1 MYHCSH
7 LGTTRPDRDE
17 KTRQK
22 LDFNSTTRRT
32 APITGAEV
40 LDRLKAAFK
49 MDDWT
54 GPPRRLVSHFADD
67 EQHRSIEF
75 YVGGRDDG
83 TTTCATIGYRF
94 YKAPTR
100 NRRSHGLLD
109 DPSKW
114 NNPRLDRIVT
124 RLTAEHD
131 DPVTGK
137 TFDLDAL
144 IKRTRETV
152 LSRVRSEPSYWTRL
166 CAIREAVGPVA
177 PFDRNAKERAL
188 EALDWIVEVEDD
200 CALERA
206 RQIVLCWLREGKT
219 QRAFA
224 KAKGLCRVA
233 LRRLIER
240 YCLAIA
246 DRINAAGRPII
257 AIRRGHCKDGGHRE
271 SDVVRGVDQ
280 IAAVTR
286 RKPASAL
293 RLIEGGKAPIATLDG
308 EPVALRQMLVKWR
321 STSKARLAA

>member
-1 MYHCSH
+1 MYYCSH

-17 KTRQK
+17 KTRRK
-22 LDFNSTTRRT
+22 ADFNSNSRGS
-32 APITGAEV
+32 AQLTGAEV
-40 LDRLKAAFK
+40 LDRLQAAFK

-54 GPPRRLVSHFADD
+54 GPERLRSHFADKTHD
-67 EQHRSIEF
+67 PVEF
-75 YVGGRDDG
+75 FTVGHEARVAKVS
-83 TTTCATIGYRF
+83 TTGYRF
-94 YKAPTR
+94 YKIPTR
-100 NRRSHGLLD
+100 NRRSWAPLAT
-109 DPSKW
+109 PSKW
-114 NNPRLDRIVT
+114 LDPAADRAVT
-124 RLTAEHD
+124 RLIVEHE
-131 DPVTGK
+131 PVTGK
-137 TFDLDAL
+137 TFDLCEL
-144 IKRTRETV
+144 IERTRKTV

-166 CAIREAVGPVA
+166 CAIREAVGPIE
-177 PFDRNAKERAL
+177 PFDRNAEERAL
-188 EALDWIVEVEDD
+188 EALDWIVDVEDD

-224 KAKGLCRVA
+224 KAKGLCRVE

-240 YCLAIA
+240 YCSAIA

-308 EPVALRQMLVKWR
+308 EPVALRHMLVKWR
-321 STSKARLAA
+321 SPSKVRLAA